1 MLLGAVFN
9 KYDNRGVVMTVRV
22 IYKDKNIG
30 IVNESRLSDLVKS
43 GRIAA
48 FCRSNNEWV
57 SVEHASSGHV
67 SIIGQK

>member
-1 MLLGAVFN
+1 MA
-9 KYDNRGVVMTVRV
+9 VRV

-48 FCRSNNEWV
+48 FCHSNDEWV
-57 SVEHASSGHV
+57 IVEDASTGHV
-67 SIIGQK
+67 NVSDYNEPEKDGA